1 LNPEELLRLF
11 QNARVYHVDD
21 YPLPGTDPDHLD
33 FSKIHRYFKE
43 IYEIDMN
50 EMSEAEQKKL
60 LTNACILS
68 SIQDKTCATVTGL
81 VFFSTMG
88 QPLSPLERFF
98 PQAGIQF
105 VAYEDE
111 EMDAILDRLTVYR
124 TCPEAIDDVVQ
135 KIRLNWKRPSHISG
149 LKREEAPFPA
159 EVFREL
165 IVNAVVH
172 RDYSISSRI
181 QVRMFPDRVE
191 VVTPGRLVN
200 TVTIERMKAGIS
212 VLRNPLLVKFMQNY
226 RYADQLGRGIPMI
239 LRRIEKMGGFVLELI
254 AVEEQFWAVLRKKP

>member
-1 LNPEELLRLF
+1 MR
-11 QNARVYHVDD
+11 
-21 YPLPGTDPDHLD
+21 
-33 FSKIHRYFKE
+33 
-43 IYEIDMN
+43 
-50 EMSEAEQKKL
+50 MS
-60 LTNACILS
+60 
-68 SIQDKTCATVTGL
+68 D
-81 VFFSTMG
+81 
-88 QPLSPLERFF
+88 
-98 PQAGIQF
+98 
-105 VAYEDE
+105 
-111 EMDAILDRLTVYR
+111 MDAILDRLAVYR
-124 TCPEAIDDVVQ
+124 ACPEAIDDVVQ
-135 KIRLNWKRPSHISG
+135 KIRLNWKTPSHISG

-226 RYADQLGRGIPMI
+226 RYADQLGRSIPII
-239 LRRIEKMGGFVLELI
+239 LRRIEKMGGFALELS
-254 AVEEQFWAVLRKKP
+254 AVEEQFWAVLRKEDLSSKD